1 MFFAPPPILCN
12 RPIHV
17 VTSEAL
23 ASWYLS
29 RKCVKRGVD
38 GRSGRGQLHRRTEEL
53 SLDLEHTH
61 PMLPAVALAVPC
73 KHRGWLDTFLSPVDV
88 HVDSPE
94 SACTS
99 NSSRDGAEQLVHP

>member
-1 MFFAPPPILCN
+1 MVNVAPRFVLD
-12 RPIHV
+12 
-17 VTSEAL
+17 TL
-23 ASWYLS
+23 ASWYRSAQVCEERCGRTLCREAAPQEERSS
-29 RKCVKRGVD
+29 RSTSSTD
-38 GRSGRGQLHRRTEEL
+38 T
-53 SLDLEHTH
+53 
-61 PMLPAVALAVPC
+61 MLPAVALAVPC